1 MSPELIV
8 FIVIAV
14 AANLLVIGVLI
25 ALPRGG
31 EPSQAG
37 GDVALPT
44 HRPAALQGTKY
55 GDSGAGP
62 PFQDTTVGAT
72 DYRRILRILWWLV
85 IAGALIGV
93 GLSGSFREN
102 EQLIFGLG
110 AVAVAAAI
118 VFHELVPTGWRTEL
132 IGLVEA
138 LVALGLA
145 TALLVLT
152 GYGGSPFVFGFDV
165 AVVAVALA
173 RGGRGA
179 FVFAALASLAYVL
192 VLAID
197 PARSTYEAGDLL
209 GFGLHIGAIWLLT
222 LIASVFA
229 GQERRIRARMLQ
241 LSVTDPLTGLFNR
254 SQIYATVDNEIR
266 RTRRSDRGFCLLM
279 IDLDGLK
286 SVNDSFGHHRGDDV
300 LRALGGVILRS
311 IRTVDS
317 AYRYGGDE
325 FVILLPET
333 DIVGA
338 FVVAEK
344 IRSSAEE
351 IGEGSGGEATTSVSI
366 GLVSHPEDGAT
377 VEELMIAADRAM
389 YAAKGL
395 GKNQISGYPRPRRS
409 LGTSGPAAPA
419 ISASIPIAAS
429 QGEEPGAQAP
439 EAPASEG
446 PSVAVAEVPR
456 AETEPRADLE
466 APPGVLITP
475 PPAPAVA
482 AAPVS
487 VEATA
492 AALEPEAIPEQADA
506 EATEDEDGDEEPEES
521 LAAVTANGSQ
531 PAGSAETSEDA
542 ELDPAEARRR
552 IAALSYDPDYQI
564 RRAMDAFLGA
574 PGPRRERRR
583 DEDQRAG

>member
-1 MSPELIV
+1 MSPELV
-8 FIVIAV
+8 FFIVTAV
-14 AANLLVIGVLI
+14 VANLVVIGVLM
-25 ALPRGG
+25 AMPRGQ
-31 EPSQAG
+31 EADDRRG

-44 HRPAALQGTKY
+44 HQPTEMRTKY
-55 GDSGAGP
+55 AESGAMPSVHELTAGG
-62 PFQDTTVGAT
+62 GA

-118 VFHELVPTGWRTEL
+118 VFHELVPVGWRTNL
-132 IGLVEA
+132 VGLVEA

-152 GYGGSPFVFGFDV
+152 GYGSSPFVFGFDV

-179 FVFAALASLAYVL
+179 FVFAALASIAYVA

-197 PARSTYEAGDLL
+197 PARATYDAGDLL

-229 GQERRIRARMLQ
+229 GQERRIRARMLMM
-241 LSVTDPLTGLFNR
+241 SVTDPLTGLFNR
-254 SQIYATVDNEIR
+254 SQIYTTVDNEIR

-286 SVNDSFGHHRGDDV
+286 AVNDSFGHHRGDDV

-325 FVILLPET
+325 FLILLPET

-351 IGEGSGGEATTSVSI
+351 IGEGSGGDAATSVSI

-409 LGTSGPAAPA
+409 LATTSVPPA
-419 ISASIPIAAS
+419 IPTSIPV
-429 QGEEPGAQAP
+429 GEPGAATVAAATT
-439 EAPASEG
+439 APA
-446 PSVAVAEVPR
+446 PAAAAEE
-456 AETEPRADLE
+456 AEPTPT
-466 APPGVLITP
+466 VLITP
-475 PPAPAVA
+475 PPAPEPASEAADEELADFAGSPEPATVAVG
-482 AAPVS
+482 
-487 VEATA
+487 
-492 AALEPEAIPEQADA
+492 EP
-506 EATEDEDGDEEPEES
+506 EEPEEPEPEPEEPEPEPEDE
-521 LAAVTANGSQ
+521 LEPAELRAENGTS
-531 PAGSAETSEDA
+531 PADA
-542 ELDPAEARRR
+542 SGDSDLDPAEARRR

-574 PGPRRERRR
+574 PTPRRERRQD
-583 DEDQRAG
+583 DERAG